1 MAAKKDPNNH
11 HEQKIEELM
20 QISMQTNHNITN
32 LQEKISY
39 INDELRKNNENL
51 TQFWI
56 TAKETLEKAKE
67 NERRLKQLEETK
79 GQM

>member
-11 HEQKIEELM
+11 LEQKIEELM

-39 INDELRKNNENL
+39 INDELRKHNENL

-79 GQM
+79 DQM